1 MSNNLYPKRKPT
13 RLKNYDYSSP
23 GAYFITI
30 CTHNREKLLS
40 EIVGEGSPLPP
51 VLTECGKLVDE
62 TVRQIEVNYST
73 IKVVNYIIMPNHI
86 HLLLI
91 ISEPD
96 GRRNASPT
104 IDRVIGWLKYHITG
118 KINTHLSTPGQKR
131 FQRSFH
137 DHIIRDDNDFQKI
150 WSYIEYN
157 HLKWSDDCFFVE

>member
-62 TVRQIEVNYST
+62 TVNVFSEAVGIEEGLTKLKKILNKNQYEIFMAYYVHEKPLKQIAKERGIRVESVQRTAKEVVKI
-73 IKVVNYIIMPNHI
+73 IKQRF
-86 HLLLI
+86 
-91 ISEPD
+91 SE
-96 GRRNASPT
+96 AEFAEM
-104 IDRVIGWLKYHITG
+104 IGL
-118 KINTHLSTPGQKR
+118 TH
-131 FQRSFH
+131 
-137 DHIIRDDNDFQKI
+137 
-150 WSYIEYN
+150 
-157 HLKWSDDCFFVE
+157 